1 MIAGG
6 NQETADI
13 PGLPVKALYTVE
25 MINLETLNSSMMEA
39 EMSMPRAFPTPVIVG
54 EGEQRSGYIAGGLV
68 YDGVTADDQQIIT
81 PLTGLE
87 YSAEGNPPTR

>member
-1 MIAGG
+1 MVPAGDDLVMIAGG

-39 EMSMPRAFPTPVIVG
+39 EMSMPRAF
-54 EGEQRSGYIAGGLV
+54 R
-68 YDGVTADDQQIIT
+68 
-81 PLTGLE
+81 
-87 YSAEGNPPTR
+87 RR

>member
-1 MIAGG
+1 
-6 NQETADI
+6 
-13 PGLPVKALYTVE
+13 
-25 MINLETLNSSMMEA
+25 MINLEMLNSSVMEA

-54 EGEQRSGYIAGGLV
+54 EGDQRSGYIAGGLV

-87 YSAEGNPPTR
+87 YSAEGDPPTR

>member
-25 MINLETLNSSMMEA
+25 MINLETLNELDDGSRDEHAARLSD
-39 EMSMPRAFPTPVIVG
+39 
-54 EGEQRSGYIAGGLV
+54 AGDRG
-68 YDGVTADDQQIIT
+68 
-81 PLTGLE
+81 
-87 YSAEGNPPTR
+87 